1 MFNNAYT
8 NLWPYRSSWYGF
20 ADAAD
25 RASWCMDN
33 ISAMDDQWRLGERDK
48 IYQFLFVRRE
58 DFVLFCLTWE

>member
-1 MFNNAYT
+1 
-8 NLWPYRSSWYGF
+8 
-20 ADAAD
+20 
-25 RASWCMDN
+25 MDN